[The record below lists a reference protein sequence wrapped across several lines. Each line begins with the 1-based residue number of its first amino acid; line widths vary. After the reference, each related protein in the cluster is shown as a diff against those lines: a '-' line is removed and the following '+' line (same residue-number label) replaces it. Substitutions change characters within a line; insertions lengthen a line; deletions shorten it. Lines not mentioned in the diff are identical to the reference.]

1 MSAILFVVRPA
12 WALSLG
18 FKSRMAK
25 AVVTIAQDK
34 GVDREVESEGSQ
46 RQISGLRNTNFI

>member
-1 MSAILFVVRPA
+1 MRHVMGVIRGQSFYELSQLLLVELFVMCPT

-25 AVVTIAQDK
+25 AVVATTSD
-34 GVDREVESEGSQ
+34 GRW
-46 RQISGLRNTNFI
+46 